1 MDSVQPPPVERA
13 HARFCGSALNITL
26 AAALATAL
34 AMGLG
39 SRNHGAGNAEGAIYD
54 DRV

>member
-26 AAALATAL
+26 AAALA
-34 AMGLG
+34 MGLG